1 MSSSSRQDTRRSPHA
16 ALRFRRMWAAARDW
30 LGEFRQVAREK
41 EILIGAS
48 AITFH
53 LFLFAV
59 PFALIAFSVLGYV
72 LSIETAYDELLRLA
86 AELLPLRQTGV
97 DAVRD
102 LLDPLIGSR
111 NVLGATGLA
120 TMAFFSLSL
129 IQTVK
134 HTLLRILDVAERR
147 HPLLETLHNLL
158 FFGVF
163 GSLIL
168 LFGTLVA
175 LLPLLEL
182 PPLLPL
188 PADWLPPRGWP
199 VRVLTF
205 ILPVGFTFCLVFL
218 VYRILSE
225 RRLSRQ
231 DALFGALVFTLLF
244 ETVRLLLAAYLGH
257 AMHTYRIYYRG
268 YALPM
273 ILGFWGYYSAFMFQ
287 VTTVIVRIRRD
298 RRDRSDQTR
307 SDPDSGSAAQP
318 VR

>member
-1 MSSSSRQDTRRSPHA
+1 MSSSPRKDARRLPHA
-16 ALRFRRMWAAARDW
+16 APRFRRMWAAARDW
-30 LGEFRQVAREK
+30 LNEFRQVAREK

-97 DAVRD
+97 ETVRD

-111 NVLGATGLA
+111 NVLGLTGLA
-120 TMAFFSLSL
+120 TMVFFSLSL
-129 IQTVK
+129 IQTAK
-134 HTLLRILDVAERR
+134 HTLLRILDVADRR

-182 PPLLPL
+182 PPLFTLPS
-188 PADWLPPRGWP
+188 DWLPPRGWP
-199 VRVLTF
+199 VRAITF

-225 RRLSRQ
+225 RRLSKK

-244 ETVRLLLAAYLGH
+244 ETVRLLLAAYLGQ
-257 AMHTYRIYYRG
+257 AMHAYRFYYRG

-273 ILGFWGYYSAFMFQ
+273 ILGFWGYYSALMFQ
-287 VTTVIVRIRRD
+287 VTTVVVRIRRD
-298 RRDRSDQTR
+298 RLERRNGAASQPAQTGL
-307 SDPDSGSAAQP
+307 P
-318 VR
+318 